1 MIVFI
6 IGLMVLFSGILN
18 IFYVCKG
25 NKRALFGAIF
35 VFIGSLF
42 MTYSLKEE
50 IGRKAVKDYLRGKI
64 AITYEDTYRDSLI
77 IKKDTINNF

>member
-1 MIVFI
+1 
-6 IGLMVLFSGILN
+6 
-18 IFYVCKG
+18 
-25 NKRALFGAIF
+25 
-35 VFIGSLF
+35 